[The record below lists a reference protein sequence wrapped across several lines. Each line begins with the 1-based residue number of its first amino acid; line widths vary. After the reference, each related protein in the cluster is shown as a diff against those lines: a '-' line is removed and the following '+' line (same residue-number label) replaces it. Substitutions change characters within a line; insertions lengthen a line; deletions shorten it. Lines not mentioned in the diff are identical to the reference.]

1 MKQLTNENAANRSSY
16 VGSVY
21 NVGERAVKNEVLS
34 SLPSEW
40 SRLHREGYIHIHDL
54 DAYGKTYNCLTFNF
68 LNAFPYKQFEGLRD
82 SGKIVRLFGFIKT
95 LFADMGNEQSGG
107 MAFANFDNELATVFE
122 KLGVR
127 YNESNCD
134 LIAEA
139 IADLLLWC
147 NNTHT
152 RMGQTSYYVTLNIG
166 LAENEFA
173 RFIAYSVIEQFEKL
187 GYTVYKPNIVFKVC
201 KGVSRFEGDRNFD
214 LYRKALLCTPTR
226 QPKQKNMYS

>member
-1 MKQLTNENAANRSSY
+1 M
-16 VGSVY
+16 
-21 NVGERAVKNEVLS
+21 KNEVLS
-34 SLPSEW
+34 SLPPEW

-107 MAFANFDNELATVFE
+107 MAFANFDNELATVLE

-152 RMGQTSYYVTLNIG
+152 RMGQTSYYV
-166 LAENEFA
+166 
-173 RFIAYSVIEQFEKL
+173 R
-187 GYTVYKPNIVFKVC
+187 
-201 KGVSRFEGDRNFD
+201 
-214 LYRKALLCTPTR
+214 
-226 QPKQKNMYS
+226 KQKHGCLESKRCSIPVRTQKTTE